1 MRTFNLV
8 LLALAAS
15 VSIAMAHAEEATD
28 GGDGAP
34 PPEEFVDSGD
44 AGAGDAGAGDTGTG
58 DTGTGDAGAGDSGT
72 GDTGTGDTGTGYVG
86 DGGEV
91 VEPDGGGAGIDSG
104 GVGGGDA
111 GDGST
116 IGEPVYTTM
125 TGGRPDDCP
134 ECRNLTTEVGTTRIE
149 EPTPEVVESIIE
161 GGDTGIDVIEP
172 AGTRKRSAQ

>member
-58 DTGTGDAGAGDSGT
+58 DTGTGDAGAGDS
-72 GDTGTGDTGTGYVG
+72 GTGDTGTGYVG

-172 AGTRKRSAQ
+172 AGSRKRSAQ

>member
-15 VSIAMAHAEEATD
+15 VGIAMAHAEEATD

-72 GDTGTGDTGTGYVG
+72 GDTGTRST
-86 DGGEV
+86 V
-91 VEPDGGGAGIDSG
+91 V
-104 GVGGGDA
+104 
-111 GDGST
+111 
-116 IGEPVYTTM
+116 
-125 TGGRPDDCP
+125 R
-134 ECRNLTTEVGTTRIE
+134 
-149 EPTPEVVESIIE
+149 
-161 GGDTGIDVIEP
+161 
-172 AGTRKRSAQ
+172 RSAIAFVGLGKEGLESCTH